1 MICKASEMICQP
13 SQATSNPGHRHHND
27 ERQALRADR
36 EVVYL
41 RNGQRMTNA
50 KAQAMA
56 DAAERRGIAE
66 VYPTPAQ

>member
-1 MICKASEMICQP
+1 MICKP
-13 SQATSNPGHRHHND
+13 SQAGSNPGHRQHND
-27 ERQALRADR
+27 KRQALRADR
-36 EVVYL
+36 EVVEL

-56 DAAERRGIAE
+56 GAAERRRIAE